1 MVQWTKDSLK
11 TAEAVLEK
19 LQQNQLSHVGMN
31 QGLQAE
37 SNQSHVIN
45 RLQLE
50 LGEVKATLE
59 DERIRGRGLEEQLAD
74 HGKQERR
81 KLKRVDSTESHDS
94 VGHTRVRHHDAI
106 LQLQMELDTIDGAPM
121 SAIRSYRW
129 EEGTRDKD
137 EMDDAEVKHS
147 VTIMQLQLD
156 LESVESTL
164 EEERRCLKEVQAS
177 HARLKEQLEETT
189 SQLRTEKE
197 AVVLELD
204 SLCIDHKA
212 LLEKLKKTE
221 ERESKLKQNIT
232 HLELELSKDQEQ

>member
-1 MVQWTKDSLK
+1 
-11 TAEAVLEK
+11 
-19 LQQNQLSHVGMN
+19 MN
-31 QGLQAE
+31 QGLQVE

-50 LGEVKATLE
+50 LGEVKASLE

-74 HGKQERR
+74 QERR

-156 LESVESTL
+156 LESVASTL
-164 EEERRCLKEVQAS
+164 EEEQRCLKEVQAS
-177 HARLKEQLEETT
+177 P
-189 SQLRTEKE
+189 
-197 AVVLELD
+197 
-204 SLCIDHKA
+204 
-212 LLEKLKKTE
+212 
-221 ERESKLKQNIT
+221 
-232 HLELELSKDQEQ
+232 